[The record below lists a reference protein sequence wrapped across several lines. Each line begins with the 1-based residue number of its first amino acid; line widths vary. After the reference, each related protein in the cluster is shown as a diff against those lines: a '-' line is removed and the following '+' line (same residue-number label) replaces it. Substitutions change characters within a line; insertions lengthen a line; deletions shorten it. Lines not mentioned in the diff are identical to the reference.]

1 MSEPV
6 SISIKLANRLYK
18 IKVAPEQEEH
28 VRRSMQLIS
37 DTSAK
42 LKKSFPGR
50 DEQDYMAMT
59 LIDFITTQTN
69 KATSDVVPK
78 NSSENTDAEL
88 ISKLNHISQLL
99 DS

>member
-6 SISIKLANRLYK
+6 SITIKLANRTYK

-28 VRRSMQLIS
+28 VRRAMQLIS
-37 DTSAK
+37 DTSNK

-59 LIDFITTQTN
+59 LIDYITTHSSPSQATPVT
-69 KATSDVVPK
+69 ATSP
-78 NSSENTDAEL
+78 NANEAEIIL
-88 ISKLNHISQLL
+88 KLKQLSQLF